1 MLVPENSH
9 ERFVR
14 LLTEHEG
21 IIRASIR
28 SVIQRTED
36 VAEIMQ
42 SVSVVMWRK
51 FDSLTD
57 STGFAKWACVIARY
71 EILKFKR
78 ARARD
83 RFQFDEELISLI
95 LEEGAEELPART
107 ARLAHLEACLEK
119 LPESRKALV
128 LQAYAEGCTIKHL
141 AERLGR
147 SQDGL
152 YQLLRRIREELRHC
166 MEFQLGSDDSIPKA
180 NNR

>member
-95 LEEGAEELPART
+95 LEKGAEELPART

-128 LQAYAEGCTIKHL
+128 LQAYAERGQKCL
-141 AERLGR
+141 SLPAP
-147 SQDGL
+147 
-152 YQLLRRIREELRHC
+152 LRRT
-166 MEFQLGSDDSIPKA
+166 GSTV
-180 NNR
+180 

>member
-1 MLVPENSH
+1 MLENEHSH

-21 IIRASIR
+21 MIRASIR
-28 SVIQRTED
+28 AVIQRSED

-57 STGFAKWACVIARY
+57 SAGFAKWACVIARY

-95 LEEGAEELPART
+95 LEEGAQEIPARA

-128 LQAYAEGCTIKHL
+128 LQAYTEGCSIKNL
-141 AERLGR
+141 AAHLGR

-152 YQLLRRIREELRHC
+152 YQLLRRIREELRYC
-166 MEFQLGSDDSIPKA
+166 MESQLGSDESIRKA
-180 NNR
+180 TTL

>member
-1 MLVPENSH
+1 
-9 ERFVR
+9 
-14 LLTEHEG
+14 
-21 IIRASIR
+21 
-28 SVIQRTED
+28 
-36 VAEIMQ
+36 MQ

-128 LQAYAEGCTIKHL
+128 LQAYAERGQKCL
-141 AERLGR
+141 SLPAP
-147 SQDGL
+147 
-152 YQLLRRIREELRHC
+152 LRRT
-166 MEFQLGSDDSIPKA
+166 GSTV
-180 NNR
+180 

>member
-119 LPESRKALV
+119 LPE
-128 LQAYAEGCTIKHL
+128 
-141 AERLGR
+141 
-147 SQDGL
+147 
-152 YQLLRRIREELRHC
+152 
-166 MEFQLGSDDSIPKA
+166 
-180 NNR
+180 

>member
-1 MLVPENSH
+1 MLENEHSH

-28 SVIQRTED
+28 SVIQRSED

-57 STGFAKWACVIARY
+57 SAGFAKWACVIARY

-83 RFQFDEELISLI
+83 RFQFDDELISLI
-95 LEEGAEELPART
+95 LEEGAQEIPARA

-141 AERLGR
+141 AARLGR

-152 YQLLRRIREELRHC
+152 YQLLRRIREELRYC
-166 MEFQLGSDDSIPKA
+166 MEFQLGSDESIRKA
-180 NNR
+180 TTL